1 MALPI
6 RWAPKAAHQLEAIVE
21 YIAQDSERY
30 AAIFARRVLQIVRTI
45 PVHPA
50 AGRAVPEYG
59 NQKLRERIHI
69 GYRIV
74 YRLTPNTV
82 EIVAICH
89 GARLIEKAITVSKT
103 STDQ

>member
-6 RWAPKAAHQLEAIVE
+6 RWSPKAAHQLEAIVE

-30 AAIFARRVLQIVRTI
+30 ASIFARKLLQTVRSI
-45 PVHPA
+45 PIYPV
-50 AGRAVPEYG
+50 AGRVVPEYG
-59 NQKLRERIHI
+59 DQNLREKIHQ

-74 YRLTPNTV
+74 YRLTPHAV

-89 GARLIEKAITVSKT
+89 GARLIEHALKERE
-103 STDQ
+103 

>member
-6 RWAPKAAHQLEAIVE
+6 RWSPKAAHQLETIVE

-30 AAIFARRVLQIVRTI
+30 ATIFARRLLQTVRAI
-45 PVHPA
+45 PAHPV
-50 AGRAVPEYG
+50 AGRVVPEYG
-59 NQKLRERIHI
+59 DQNLRERIHQ

-74 YRLTPNTV
+74 YRLTPHAF

-89 GARLIEKAITVSKT
+89 GTRLIQHAMKDTE
-103 STDQ
+103 

>member
-6 RWAPKAAHQLEAIVE
+6 RWAPKAARQLEAIVE

-30 AAIFARRVLQIVRTI
+30 AAIFARRVLQIVRAI
-45 PVHPA
+45 PAHPA
-50 AGRAVPEYG
+50 AGRIVPEFG
-59 NQKLRERIHI
+59 DKNLRERIHT

-74 YRLTPNTV
+74 YRLSPNAV

-89 GARLIEKAITVSKT
+89 GARLIENAVR
-103 STDQ
+103 DR

>member
-6 RWAPKAAHQLEAIVE
+6 RWSPKAAHQLETIVE

-30 AAIFARRVLQIVRTI
+30 ATIFASKLLQIVRSI
-45 PVHPA
+45 PTYPV
-50 AGRAVPEYG
+50 AGRIVPEYG
-59 NQKLRERIHI
+59 DQNLREKIHQ

-89 GARLIEKAITVSKT
+89 GARLIEHAMKDSE
-103 STDQ
+103 

>member
-6 RWAPKAAHQLEAIVE
+6 RWSPKAAHQLEAIVE

-30 AAIFARRVLQIVRTI
+30 AAIFACKLVQIVKAI
-45 PVHPA
+45 PAYPT
-50 AGRAVPEYG
+50 AGRVVPEYDDQ
-59 NQKLRERIHI
+59 NLREKFHL

-74 YRLTPNTV
+74 YRLTPHAV

-89 GARLIEKAITVSKT
+89 GARLLENALKNTE
-103 STDQ
+103 